1 MPTQPLEGTV
11 TTTDVV
17 SMTEENHDNDKE
29 GTEEADDITANSE
42 EDTRINK
49 SCMIP
54 PLPEPAIGGMHPAI
68 CSGDLGKVVQLK
80 AQRSLTENEKFFL
93 LKHHFVPPKNYNFP
107 SRVFGDRQR
116 HFQNTWLEKYN
127 GLVYSE
133 SEDGGYCKFCVLFA
147 RCEPSVKEL
156 GILVNKPLTNFKK
169 AVEKLSEHFTSKG
182 RKSHQSALETAM
194 AFTAVMESRAV
205 SDVLLKTA

>member
-11 TTTDVV
+11 TTIDVI
-17 SMTEENHDNDKE
+17 SMTEGNHDNDKE

-68 CSGDLGKVVQLK
+68 CSGYLGKVGQLK
-80 AQRSLTENEKFFL
+80 AQRSLMENENFFTQAPL
-93 LKHHFVPPKNYNFP
+93 CATQELQLPFC
-107 SRVFGDRQR
+107 VFGDCQR
-116 HFQNTWLEKYN
+116 HLQNTCLEKYN

-133 SEDGGYCKFCVLFA
+133 SEDGDYCKFCVLFA
-147 RCEPSVKEL
+147 KCEPSMKEL
-156 GILVNKPLTNFKK
+156 GILGVRYPGK
-169 AVEKLSEHFTSKG
+169 
-182 RKSHQSALETAM
+182 
-194 AFTAVMESRAV
+194 
-205 SDVLLKTA
+205 